1 LALEMWRIDPAHS
14 CIHFAIRY
22 LGISKIHGRF
32 TKWGGTVQFDEAAPT
47 ASQVEVRIDAT
58 SVDTNE
64 PNRDGHLQTPD
75 FFNTA
80 QYPEITFKSMRVEA
94 AGKDRYRV
102 TGDLSMRGM
111 TKSITLEVEHG
122 GSAKDP
128 WGNQRGGFSLS
139 GAIDRRDFG
148 LSLHHVLENGAPV
161 LGETV
166 EFSIDL
172 EAVKVMQAA
181 TS

>member
-64 PNRDGHLQTPD
+64 PKRDGHLQTPD
-75 FFNTA
+75 FLNTA

-122 GSAKDP
+122 GGAKDP
-128 WGNQRGGFSLS
+128 WGNERGGFSLK

-148 LSLHHVLENGAPV
+148 LSFHHVLENGAPV

-166 EFSIDL
+166 EFTIDL
-172 EAVKVMQAA
+172 EAVKAMKAA

>member
-1 LALEMWRIDPAHS
+1 
-14 CIHFAIRY
+14 
-22 LGISKIHGRF
+22 
-32 TKWGGTVQFDEAAPT
+32 
-47 ASQVEVRIDAT
+47 
-58 SVDTNE
+58 
-64 PNRDGHLQTPD
+64 
-75 FFNTA
+75 
-80 QYPEITFKSMRVEA
+80 MRVEA

-102 TGDLSMRGM
+102 TGDLSMRGV

-128 WGNQRGGFSLS
+128 WGNQRGGFSLK

-161 LGETV
+161 LGDTV

-172 EAVKVMQAA
+172 EAVKAMQAA